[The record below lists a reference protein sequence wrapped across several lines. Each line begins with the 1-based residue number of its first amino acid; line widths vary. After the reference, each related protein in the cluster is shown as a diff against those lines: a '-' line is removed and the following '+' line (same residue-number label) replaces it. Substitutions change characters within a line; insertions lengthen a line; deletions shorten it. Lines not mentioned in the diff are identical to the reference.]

1 MEHTFVLTKESRMC
15 SGSQLLIFASDDKN
29 KLEKLK
35 KELDDKDK
43 REHGITMLYLY
54 KVHEV
59 PIV

>member
-1 MEHTFVLTKESRMC
+1 MC
-15 SGSQLLIFASDDKN
+15 PGSQLLIFASDDKS